1 MEDRHV
7 RKHLPFFEPTSVPET
22 CEGAAGNPHIFGR
35 VKVRVPQLVVVLGR
49 DGPWAIDGPWKIPW
63 KLVGCRPYRHHFDQ
77 ETWQCYAILLLSLL
91 SLLVLFWVYSMS
103 K

>member
-1 MEDRHV
+1 MESYGIDT
-7 RKHLPFFEPTSVPET
+7 FGNTSATTSVPET
-22 CEGAAGNPHIFGR
+22 CEGAAGNPHIFGG

-49 DGPWAIDGPWKIPW
+49 DGQGPWKIPW
-63 KLVGCRPYRHHFDQ
+63 KLVGFASFRPREMAMLCHF
-77 ETWQCYAILLLSLL
+77 IVLLLLSLL